1 MSGSNQAVRLQG
13 MLGNLADSFNGM
25 GDAYNFVPN
34 AIRNVTR
41 PEVDSNS
48 SESLMQYA
56 QWAQRNGFDDE
67 AKQYMALGYRQKEK
81 ESQEAKDAAKAGVMR
96 DAINTGSEAMK
107 LGEEGFL
114 SAVDSR
120 ISGLRGQLN
129 NTDDPTAIAEIQRQ
143 IDKLENKRGDFVI
156 AADNENARRVVQL
169 DETLARLDKTDPEYG
184 AKKAA
189 LERVRE
195 DILSRGNAESAYN
208 TQRLEL
214 MEGENNLRAARWE
227 QAKPQIIAEALAAG
241 TDRAKWENLEERY
254 GEFSAELDSVKGALI
269 DNAVLMQDLAAVDYD
284 IKNFNEDVQSVRD
297 RIEASGMSDQQKA
310 DANLRIDK
318 VVKTM
323 DTSGTEY
330 KPLAVKQLRALMP
343 SLSNEIAQ
351 SNSAVAA
358 AERESNDRLVL
369 AAQKVEL
376 LAMQEPDRNEV
387 KFRAENL
394 ALAADEEWD
403 DLEPEEQADY
413 LEKATRSIKEDMQ
426 DLLLRMNIRAGLEQP
441 FDVTA
446 EDAAKISRLIS
457 QGADPREIATGLTL
471 EGYDPDQI
479 ADAISGK
486 GVTAKQAKQILEE
499 VTVEVERVDGAIY
512 GAQTPMYDVM
522 ASRRMRGG
530 KTADPNAPTDDM
542 ASRQRAAL
550 ADPANQWK
558 GIQLTPFVN
567 KLSEARS
574 RQGAGQGF
582 RYPGTAEMLGMG
594 QQIEDYFGPTET
606 RRGRR

>member
-1 MSGSNQAVRLQG
+1 
-13 MLGNLADSFNGM
+13 
-25 GDAYNFVPN
+25 
-34 AIRNVTR
+34 
-41 PEVDSNS
+41 
-48 SESLMQYA
+48 
-56 QWAQRNGFDDE
+56 
-67 AKQYMALGYRQKEK
+67 
-81 ESQEAKDAAKAGVMR
+81 
-96 DAINTGSEAMK
+96 MK
-107 LGEEGFL
+107 
-114 SAVDSR
+114 
-120 ISGLRGQLN
+120 
-129 NTDDPTAIAEIQRQ
+129 
-143 IDKLENKRGDFVI
+143 
-156 AADNENARRVVQL
+156 
-169 DETLARLDKTDPEYG
+169 
-184 AKKAA
+184 
-189 LERVRE
+189 
-195 DILSRGNAESAYN
+195 
-208 TQRLEL
+208 
-214 MEGENNLRAARWE
+214 
-227 QAKPQIIAEALAAG
+227 G
-241 TDRAKWENLEERY
+241 T
-254 GEFSAELDSVKGALI
+254 LI

-318 VVKTM
+318 VVKAM

-512 GAQTPMYDVM
+512 G
-522 ASRRMRGG
+522 RRPQCM
-530 KTADPNAPTDDM
+530 TLWLVAVCV
-542 ASRQRAAL
+542 AA
-550 ADPANQWK
+550 K
-558 GIQLTPFVN
+558 RLTPTRQQMTWHLGKGRHWLIRRINGRAFS
-567 KLSEARS
+567 LPRS
-574 RQGAGQGF
+574 L
-582 RYPGTAEMLGMG
+582 TS
-594 QQIEDYFGPTET
+594 
-606 RRGRR
+606 